1 MTVLLFFNEL
11 SCGYDATLQEADE
24 AVSEFIDMLRKINEW
39 RSGTILISEVPFK
52 KLEVIPGYHIAQWG
66 NKSINKDA
74 WRRLQRFRD
83 RAPFGSVLSA
93 EIANESEY
101 FYNGQQGLGLA
112 AAHLLNG
119 LLVSF
124 KLDPAWDR
132 TSIRVGRTLLIEVES
147 GELDL
152 SEEVVDLIHA
162 ARCAHADHHEEW
174 IKQVGLTDLASG
186 QEIWEARD
194 DFYPA
199 LRFSPRVERDLRNLP
214 PWWVRSVVLELKRIN
229 QSISLWKPEISPE
242 PTWHSYI
249 TPESQTRI
257 KKGYV
262 DFEDLDGVVR
272 TFSLHGR
279 FTPLAGRIHFLL
291 VASNRTAT
299 IGYIGRKTGI

>member
-1 MTVLLFFNEL
+1 MAVLLFFNEL
-11 SCGYDATLQEADE
+11 SCGYNATQQEADE
-24 AVSEFIDMLRKINEW
+24 AISEFVNMLRKINEW
-39 RSGTILISEVPFK
+39 RSGTTLVSEVPFK
-52 KLEVIPGYHIAQWG
+52 KIEIIPGYYITQWG
-66 NKSINKDA
+66 NKNANKDA

-83 RAPFGSVLSA
+83 RAPFSSILST

-101 FYNGQQGLGLA
+101 FHDGQQGLGLA

-124 KLDPAWDR
+124 KLSPIWDR
-132 TSIRVGRTLLIEVES
+132 ISIQAGRTLLVESES
-147 GELDL
+147 GELSL
-152 SEEVVDLIHA
+152 REEVVELIHA
-162 ARCAHADHHEEW
+162 ARCAHAGHHEEW
-174 IKQVGLTDLASG
+174 IKQVGLTGLASG

-199 LRFSPRVERDLRNLP
+199 LRFLPRVERDLRDLP
-214 PWWVRSVVLELKRIN
+214 PWWAQPVAMELRRIN
-229 QSISLWKPEISPE
+229 EAISLWKPDVSPS
-242 PTWHSYI
+242 PAWHSYI

-257 KKGYV
+257 NKGYV
-262 DFEDLDGVVR
+262 DFEDLDGTVK

-291 VASNRTAT
+291 VPSNRTAT